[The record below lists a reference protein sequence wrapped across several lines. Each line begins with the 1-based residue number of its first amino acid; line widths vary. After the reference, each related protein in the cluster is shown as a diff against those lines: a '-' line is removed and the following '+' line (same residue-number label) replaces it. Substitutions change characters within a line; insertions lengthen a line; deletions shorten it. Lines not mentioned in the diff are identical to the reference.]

1 LRRGGTVAAIPDD
14 IYRELVGEFG
24 DAAAEVAE
32 RALRSEITRHRIT
45 TAIKRGVD
53 PATAVAEAL
62 GRDPAFLERTDRLT
76 EQPQEPSSLEDRLR
90 RWG

>member
-1 LRRGGTVAAIPDD
+1 MAAIPDD
-14 IYRELVGEFG
+14 IYRELVDEFG
-24 DAAAEVAE
+24 DNASEVAE

-45 TAIKRGVD
+45 IAIKQGVD

-62 GRDPAFLERTDRLT
+62 GRDPAFIERTDRLT
-76 EQPQEPSSLEDRLR
+76 AQPQDPSSLEDRLR

>member
-1 LRRGGTVAAIPDD
+1 MAAIPDD
-14 IYRELVGEFG
+14 IYRELVDEFG
-24 DAAAEVAE
+24 DDAPEVAE

-45 TAIKRGVD
+45 TAIKKGVD

-62 GRDPAFLERTDRLT
+62 ARDPAFIEGTNRLT
-76 EQPQEPSSLEDRLR
+76 AQPQEPSSLEDRLR